1 MSPSAA
7 QVHQA
12 YVDLEVHRSAGAEQA
27 PRCRCCGEACP
38 CSVRVAAHDLV
49 QSVIGHTYARSAVN
63 SPDDPDN
70 FLADLCEADAATA
83 GIDVDAAWRQFK
95 KDEPDFPDDLPDV
108 PDTAGL
114 EYP

>member
-1 MSPSAA
+1 MTPTAVE
-7 QVHQA
+7 VHQA
-12 YVDLEVHRSAGAEQA
+12 YVTLETHRSAGPEQA
-27 PRCRCCGEACP
+27 PKCKCCGLPAP
-38 CSVRVAAHDLV
+38 CDERKAAHDLV
-49 QSVIGHTYARSAVN
+49 QSVIGHTYARRPVN
-63 SPDDPDN
+63 RPDDPDD